1 VSDPQRLG
9 DLLPVVVADLARG
22 RNLSPTVVALL
33 VEALEDRTNET
44 EENR

>member
-1 VSDPQRLG
+1 VSDPQRLRE
-9 DLLPVVVADLARG
+9 LLPVVVADLAHG
-22 RNLSPTVVALL
+22 RCLAPAVVALL